1 GKFCEKTKTPFEL
14 GEWNGSLKHM
24 DSATIENK
32 PVFATEGQVYRTCGA
47 SAVLKRGGVGT
58 STVLIV
64 LHAATNQEI
73 RSVIDVWGTRDAAR
87 KNIKTILK
95 DDGLMKDMKSRY
107 LFKQMRAATGR
118 ACQSVDDAGGAR
130 ELVGRAAR
138 RARVGLGSGAPDT
151 ASATACPTTPMILT
165 TN

>member
-1 GKFCEKTKTPFEL
+1 MEFLILIFILNLMQSQGKFCEKSKTPFEL

-32 PVFATEGQVYRTCGA
+32 PVFATEGQVYVYENTFPGYTIRYVNVDNLAQRTCGA

-107 LFKQMRAATGR
+107 LFKQMRAVNHNSRFITY
-118 ACQSVDDAGGAR
+118 
-130 ELVGRAAR
+130 
-138 RARVGLGSGAPDT
+138 
-151 ASATACPTTPMILT
+151 
-165 TN
+165 